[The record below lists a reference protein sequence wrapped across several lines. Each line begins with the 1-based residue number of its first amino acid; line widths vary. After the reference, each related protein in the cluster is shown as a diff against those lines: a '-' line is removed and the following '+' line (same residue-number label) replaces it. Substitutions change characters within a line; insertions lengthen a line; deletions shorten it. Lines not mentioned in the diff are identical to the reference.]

1 MARLPIAAA
10 LLLALPGTA
19 AFAQDRTQDQGQGN
33 QTVTRAQQET
43 EIQVRQPQPQV
54 QVAPPPGGPVKA
66 ETQSG
71 QANIQIRRAEANIQV
86 ETAEPQVVVEQ
97 AQEKPQVRIE
107 RMNRHEASLY
117 DAGLDRQKL
126 IGLDVVDQGGD
137 DVGEV
142 HDLVLA
148 KSGSIE
154 SLVVQTSTGFL
165 GMNER
170 LVAVPFNTVRV
181 GPDGDQVRLPLSAET
196 LRDSPDFSYDGQRQV
211 MLGPDEEREKRPSAG
226 QPPAQ
231 GQQPGQGQ

>member
-1 MARLPIAAA
+1 MTIARLPIAAA

-19 AFAQDRTQDQGQGN
+19 ALAQERTQDQGN
-33 QTVTRAQQET
+33 QTAARAQQET

-54 QVAPPPGGPVKA
+54 QVAPPPGGP
-66 ETQSG
+66 TQADVQGG
-71 QANIQIRRAEANIQV
+71 QANVQIRRAEANIQV

-97 AQEKPQVRIE
+97 AQEEPQVRIE

-148 KSGSIE
+148 KGGGIE

-165 GMNER
+165 GLNER

-181 GPDGDQVRLPLSAET
+181 GQDGDKVRLPLSAEA
-196 LRDSPDFSYDGQRQV
+196 LREAPDFSYDGQRQV
-211 MLGPDEEREKRPSAG
+211 MLGPDGERDQRPSAG
-226 QPPAQ
+226 QQPGQ
-231 GQQPGQGQ
+231 TQQPGQGQ